1 MLASALGPT
10 YILVSGTWANTIY
23 FQDNDKPK
31 LANAPDGYENVLP
44 RKEWKG
50 VIDFCKAVDGK
61 LVTSFAISDGRR
73 DNEGNWTPIQ
83 IEPLINYT
91 KAIGGEIAAAEMFN
105 EPSHASHGGAPD
117 GVDIFAHNLKNSSS
131 GIAVNIPAK
140 AEQYLLTADEIQT
153 KKVKL
158 NGEVLE
164 LTIDNELPDIK
175 GKMINAGEVK
185 LPSHSILFLSFKNIK
200 K

>member
-23 FQDNDKPK
+23 FQDNDNPK

-61 LVTSFAISDGRR
+61 LVTSFAISDGMR

-83 IEPLINYT
+83 IEPLIN
-91 KAIGGEIAAAEMFN
+91 
-105 EPSHASHGGAPD
+105 
-117 GVDIFAHNLKNSSS
+117 
-131 GIAVNIPAK
+131 
-140 AEQYLLTADEIQT
+140 
-153 KKVKL
+153 
-158 NGEVLE
+158 
-164 LTIDNELPDIK
+164 
-175 GKMINAGEVK
+175 
-185 LPSHSILFLSFKNIK
+185 
-200 K
+200 